1 VYHAK
6 NYAYL
11 VNKILLNAN
20 HASKDSILVALMDNA
35 EIVISMKT
43 KLDASNVLRQEMV
56 EQPANGVQVATDSIR
71 KQIIVTHVESRI
83 VLIVEKEQKP
93 VNHVQ
98 VVICLIKEI
107 RTVLSVEL
115 IYITVR
121 NALEIATTHNHV
133 YSATRTLP
141 CQTKLRI

>member
-43 KLDASNVLRQEMV
+43 KLDASNVLREQMV
-56 EQPANGVQVATDSIR
+56 EQPANSVQVVTDSIR
-71 KQIIVTHVESRI
+71 QKIIVTHVESQI
-83 VLIVEKEQKP
+83 VLIVAQD
-93 VNHVQ
+93 
-98 VVICLIKEI
+98 
-107 RTVLSVEL
+107 
-115 IYITVR
+115 
-121 NALEIATTHNHV
+121 
-133 YSATRTLP
+133 
-141 CQTKLRI
+141 